1 SEWKTRYS
9 NQNELNQMLERQVV
23 ILANQIEDTKLL
35 LKDGNVSKAFA
46 DMTDSA
52 LERSIRMAQKEKVRL
67 ENEIREIELRIEQE
81 AKVSFSNFTEIRNN
95 VQVDKLQD
103 SIFPI

>member
-1 SEWKTRYS
+1 
-9 NQNELNQMLERQVV
+9 
-23 ILANQIEDTKLL
+23 
-35 LKDGNVSKAFA
+35 
-46 DMTDSA
+46 
-52 LERSIRMAQKEKVRL
+52 MAQKEKVRL

-103 SIFPI
+103 SIFPIWRLYSTLKQEDSNSVASALEATG